1 MNMSQSN
8 AATDSI
14 QLYLNSRY
22 ADQKPNGD
30 TGICVFT
37 FPQIDIPDGHY
48 IYLSLQNA
56 IIPYSFYS
64 INPTNNVFIITSNGN
79 TYTVVIEPGNYNIT
93 QMISALKAQLGG
105 LFDII
110 YSSITNKITI
120 TNTTYD
126 FIVQF
131 SGSTLNHALG
141 FSESQITP
149 SVTRSCAAPFCVNL
163 NQIRAIN
170 IDIDMPT
177 YNINVAQKNNQNI
190 MATIPVI
197 TQPYGMINYTN
208 PNNFRI
214 NMYCC
219 KLQSIRVKLLDNQNN
234 LINMNGV
241 NYQMTLQVDI
251 VNFT

>member
-93 QMISALKAQLGG
+93 QMISALKFQLGG

-251 VNFT
+251 ISFT